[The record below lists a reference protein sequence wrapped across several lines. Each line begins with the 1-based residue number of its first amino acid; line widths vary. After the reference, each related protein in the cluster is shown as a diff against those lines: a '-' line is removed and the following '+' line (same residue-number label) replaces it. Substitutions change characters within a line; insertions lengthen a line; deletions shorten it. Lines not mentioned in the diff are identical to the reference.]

1 MTEETAEQ
9 RLRRIANARA
19 AEAAQARDNG
29 LRRSPRVAGSGPRP
43 GRRPEP
49 AADPAPGAARRP
61 DSAAAAGA
69 AAGPGY
75 GPTSGPPPEPEDD
88 WDEDEDYDEESPSF
102 LENVWSGVKEILI
115 IAVMALVLSFIVKT
129 WLIQAFYIPSGSM
142 ENTLVRDDRVIV
154 SKLTP
159 GPFDLNRG
167 DVVVFK
173 DPGNWLGTVPESR
186 EGGPRETLRRVLQF
200 VGLVP
205 DDSDDHLI
213 KRVIGMPG
221 DHVVCCDKDGKLTI
235 NGVAVSEPYIRQ
247 GDSPGGGKPNFDI
260 TVPPG
265 RVWVMGDHRSDSSD
279 SRFHDDGTGATG
291 SVPIEDITGRSVMV
305 VWPIDHVTWLS
316 VPERVYADVP
326 PASGQ
331 PAPTPASTG
340 ATG

>member
-1 MTEETAEQ
+1 MTDETAEQ
-9 RLRRIANARA
+9 RLRRIATTGGT
-19 AEAAQARDNG
+19 ETAQARQ
-29 LRRSPRVAGSGPRP
+29 P
-43 GRRPEP
+43 
-49 AADPAPGAARRP
+49 ADPRNGGPVEDVDP
-61 DSAAAAGA
+61 DRAAG
-69 AAGPGY
+69 Y
-75 GPTSGPPPEPEDD
+75 VDD
-88 WDEDEDYDEESPSF
+88 DDDEDYDDSGSF
-102 LENVWSGVKEILI
+102 LQNVWGGIKEILI

-167 DVVVFK
+167 DIVVFK
-173 DPGNWLGTVPESR
+173 DPGNWLGTVPTTS
-186 EGGPRETLRRVLQF
+186 EGGTRESVRRVLQF

-213 KRVIGMPG
+213 KRVIGLPG
-221 DHVVCCDKDGKLTI
+221 DHVVCCDKNGQLTI
-235 NGVAVSEPYIRQ
+235 NGVSVAEPSIKP
-247 GDSPGGGKPNFDI
+247 GDTPGGGKAPFDI

-265 RVWVMGDHRSDSSD
+265 KVWVMGDHRSDSSD

-291 SVPIEDITGRSVMV
+291 SVPIEDITGRSVMI
-305 VWPIDHVTWLS
+305 VWPIDHVKWLS

>member
-9 RLRRIANARA
+9 RLRRIATARA
-19 AEAAQARDNG
+19 AEAAQARDKG
-29 LRRSPRVAGSGPRP
+29 ALRRSPRVAADGPRP
-43 GRRPEP
+43 ARPPEP
-49 AADPAPGAARRP
+49 AAEPAPRAARRP
-61 DSAAAAGA
+61 DS
-69 AAGPGY
+69 
-75 GPTSGPPPEPEDD
+75 GPPPTPAPGHTREPDLEPEDD

-102 LENVWSGVKEILI
+102 LQNLWGGVKEILI
-115 IAVMALVLSFIVKT
+115 IAVMALVLSFVVKT
-129 WLIQAFYIPSGSM
+129 WLVQAFYIPSGSM

-221 DHVVCCDKDGKLTI
+221 DHVVCCDKDGQLTI

-247 GDSPGGGKPNFDI
+247 GDNPGGGKPNFDI
-260 TVPPG
+260 TVPSG

-291 SVPIEDITGRSVMV
+291 SVPIEDITGRAVMV

-316 VPERVYADVP
+316 VPERVYAEVP

-331 PAPTPASTG
+331 PTPTPASTG

>member
-9 RLRRIANARA
+9 RLRRIATTRA
-19 AEAAQARDNG
+19 GETAQAREAN
-29 LRRSPRVAGSGPRP
+29 AP
-43 GRRPEP
+43 GRSYDEP
-49 AADPAPGAARRP
+49 DVEDDEVDYD
-61 DSAAAAGA
+61 DSA
-69 AAGPGY
+69 
-75 GPTSGPPPEPEDD
+75 
-88 WDEDEDYDEESPSF
+88 SF
-102 LENVWSGVKEILI
+102 LQNVWGGIKEIII

-173 DPGNWLGTVPESR
+173 DPGNWLGNLPATS
-186 EGGPRETLRRVLQF
+186 EGGTRESVRNALQF
-200 VGLVP
+200 IGLVP

-213 KRVIGMPG
+213 KRVIGLPG
-221 DHVVCCDKDGKLTI
+221 DHVVCCDKDGLLTV
-235 NGVAVSEPYIRQ
+235 NGVGITEPYIKG
-247 GDSPGGGKPNFDI
+247 GDTPGGGKANFDI
-260 TVPPG
+260 TVPAG
-265 RVWVMGDHRSDSSD
+265 KVWVMGDHRSDSSD

-291 SVPIEDITGRSVMV
+291 SVPIDDITGRAVMI
-305 VWPIDHVTWLS
+305 VWPVDHVKWLS
-316 VPERVYADVP
+316 VPERVYSDVP
-326 PASGQ
+326 RPSGA

>member
-9 RLRRIANARA
+9 RLRRIATTPAG
-19 AEAAQARDNG
+19 ETAQAREANG
-29 LRRSPRVAGSGPRP
+29 P
-43 GRRPEP
+43 GRRYES
-49 AADPAPGAARRP
+49 P
-61 DSAAAAGA
+61 DV
-69 AAGPGY
+69 
-75 GPTSGPPPEPEDD
+75 EDIEDIEDD
-88 WDEDEDYDEESPSF
+88 EDDVDYDESGSF
-102 LENVWSGVKEILI
+102 LQNVWGGIKEILI

-159 GPFDLNRG
+159 GPYDLNRG

-173 DPGNWLGTVPESR
+173 DPGNWLGTFPATD
-186 EGGPRETLRRVLQF
+186 EGGMRESVRRILQF

-213 KRVIGMPG
+213 KRVIGLPG
-221 DHVVCCDKDGKLTI
+221 DHVVCCDKDGLLTV
-235 NGVAVSEPYIRQ
+235 NGVAITEPYIKP
-247 GDSPGGGKPNFDI
+247 GDTPGGGKANFDI
-260 TVPPG
+260 TVPTG
-265 RVWVMGDHRSDSSD
+265 AAWVMGDHRSDSSD

-291 SVPIEDITGRSVMV
+291 SVPISDITGRAVMI
-305 VWPIDHVTWLS
+305 VWPVDHVKWLS
-316 VPERVYADVP
+316 VPERVYSEIP

-331 PAPTPASTG
+331 PAPTPASAG

>member
-1 MTEETAEQ
+1 MSEETAEQ
-9 RLRRIANARA
+9 RLRRIATTQATETAHAR
-19 AEAAQARDNG
+19 EQGDPYGEQRRDP
-29 LRRSPRVAGSGPRP
+29 RS
-43 GRRPEP
+43 EP
-49 AADPAPGAARRP
+49 AADPRDGRRP
-61 DSAAAAGA
+61 
-69 AAGPGY
+69 
-75 GPTSGPPPEPEDD
+75 EIDD
-88 WDEDEDYDEESPSF
+88 PDGSDRSDGDDYDDGDDYEESGSF
-102 LENVWSGVKEILI
+102 LQNVWGGIKEILI

-167 DVVVFK
+167 DIVVFK
-173 DPGNWLGTVPESR
+173 DPGNWLGTIPQTDAGGTRESVKR
-186 EGGPRETLRRVLQF
+186 AMQF
-200 VGLVP
+200 IGLLP

-221 DHVVCCDKDGKLTI
+221 DHVVCCDKDGQLTI
-235 NGVAVSEPYIRQ
+235 NGVSITEPYIKP
-247 GDSPGGGKPNFDI
+247 GDTPGGGKASFDI

-291 SVPIEDITGRSVMV
+291 SVPIEDITGRSVMI
-305 VWPIDHVTWLS
+305 VWPIDHVKWLS
-316 VPERVYADVP
+316 VPERVYSDVP

>member
-1 MTEETAEQ
+1 MTDETAEQ
-9 RLRRIANARA
+9 RLRRIATSRA
-19 AEAAQARDNG
+19 TETAQARQPVD
-29 LRRSPRVAGSGPRP
+29 PRGG
-43 GRRPEP
+43 GRVEDV
-49 AADPAPGAARRP
+49 DPDRAVV
-61 DSAAAAGA
+61 DV
-69 AAGPGY
+69 
-75 GPTSGPPPEPEDD
+75 DD
-88 WDEDEDYDEESPSF
+88 DEDEDYDDSGSF
-102 LENVWSGVKEILI
+102 LQNVWGGIKEILI

-167 DVVVFK
+167 DIVVFK
-173 DPGNWLGTVPESR
+173 DPGNWLGTVPETN
-186 EGGPRETLRRVLQF
+186 EGGTRESVRRVLQF

-213 KRVIGMPG
+213 KRVIGLPG
-221 DHVVCCDKDGKLTI
+221 DHVVCCDKNGQLTI
-235 NGVAVSEPYIRQ
+235 NGVSITEPYIRP
-247 GDSPGGGKPNFDI
+247 GDTPGGGKASFDI

-265 RVWVMGDHRSDSSD
+265 KVWVMGDHRSDSSD

-291 SVPIEDITGRSVMV
+291 SVPIEDITGRSVMI
-305 VWPIDHVTWLS
+305 VWPIDHVKWLS
-316 VPERVYADVP
+316 VPERVYSDVP
-326 PASGQ
+326 PPSGQ